1 VRIIARGKRAVDR
14 SGHVTFLISRSSPS
28 HAEGPRQEPTGIR
41 RIDPHLRSLRELSH
55 YRIEAVEGNAGA
67 IEDWFVD
74 ERAWLTPYA
83 VVKAAEHWAGKHVL
97 VLVRW
102 LGAISWSGRV
112 IHTDLHR
119 DAIVHAPDYEPATTL
134 DPDYEIRLRGWYGHP
149 ARRSDAAWWH

>member
-1 VRIIARGKRAVDR
+1 M
-14 SGHVTFLISRSSPS
+14 
-28 HAEGPRQEPTGIR
+28 
-41 RIDPHLRSLRELSH
+41 
-55 YRIEAVEGNAGA
+55 
-67 IEDWFVD
+67 
-74 ERAWLTPYA
+74 
-83 VVKAAEHWAGKHVL
+83 
-97 VLVRW
+97 LVRAKDLPSFKVGAANGDIGRIHDLQVHW